1 MNHLALGAGAEFDRI
16 RDIARTLG
24 ERAGVLGDDCALI
37 PVGDQSIAVSV
48 DLSVEGVH
56 FRRDWLS
63 AEEIGWRA
71 AAGALSDL
79 AAEGA
84 SVIGLLCSV
93 GVPVDTPGPEL
104 DALLAGVGSAVAAVG
119 GTVLGGDLSSAP
131 QWVID
136 VTVLGQVTRPVTR
149 RGALPGDLLWVTG
162 TLGGARA
169 ALVAWEAGVA
179 PGEVSRIAFA
189 RPEPRVRAGAWLA
202 EAGARAMIDLSDG
215 LAGDVTHLAAASGVR
230 LTIDLDRLPLA
241 LEIAPAAKR
250 GGVSPAE
257 FAAAGGEDY
266 ELLAALPPLF
276 GSDDAL
282 AFQRACGLRLTRIGT
297 VEPGSGVQFLLRG
310 QPTILKGFDHFG

>member
-37 PVGDQSIAVSV
+37 PMGDQSIAVSV

-93 GVPVDTPGPEL
+93 GLPAGTRGPDL

-136 VTVLGQVTRPVTR
+136 VTVLGRVTRPVTR
-149 RGALPGDLLWVTG
+149 GGALPGDSLWVTG

-169 ALVAWEAGVA
+169 ALVALEAGVP
-179 PGEVSRIAFA
+179 PGEASRVAFA

-215 LAGDVTHLAAASGVR
+215 LAGDANHLAAASGVR

-250 GGVSPAE
+250 RGVSLAE
-257 FAAAGGEDY
+257 FAAEGGEDY
-266 ELLAALPPLF
+266 ELVAALPPLF
-276 GSDDAL
+276 GADDAL

-310 QPTILKGFDHFG
+310 QPRTLKGFDHFG